1 MNDPVI
7 DRLIRSAAERYAPAG
22 PFYRHFARGKLR
34 HDPIYLELLRR
45 GTVPEGAR
53 VLDLGCGQGLL
64 FALLGASRA
73 CHDRGLWP
81 SGWPAPPHAV
91 AMHGIELDAGKVR
104 AAQRALA
111 DLATVVQGDLCRTAL
126 PDSDVVVVFDVLH
139 YIADGACQEHILH
152 AAAHALRKGGKL
164 LLRVGDTAAAGR
176 FRVTHLTDYAVQ
188 MARSVMRPRFRYRS
202 VGEWVGLLEQA
213 GFTVTDEPMRRG
225 TPFANHLLTGQM
237 GPRPQ
242 HR

>member
-1 MNDPVI
+1 MNDVAI
-7 DRLIRSAAERYAPAG
+7 DGLIRAATDRYAPAG
-22 PFYRHFARGKLR
+22 PFFRHFARGKLT

-45 GTVPEGAR
+45 GAVPEGAR
-53 VLDLGCGQGLL
+53 LLDLGCGQGLL
-64 FALLGASRA
+64 FALFGAARH
-73 CHDRGLWP
+73 CHDAGTWP
-81 SGWPAPPHAV
+81 QGWPAPPRV
-91 AMHGIELDAGKVR
+91 ASMHGIELDTGKVR
-104 AAQRALA
+104 AARRALA
-111 DLATVVQGDLCRTAL
+111 DLATIEQGDLCRTAL

-152 AAAHALRKGGKL
+152 AAAHALRKGGTL

-188 MARSVMRPRFRYRS
+188 MARGVMRPRFRYRS

-213 GFTVTDEPMRRG
+213 GFSVTDEPMRRG

-237 GPRPQ
+237 GPHPQ